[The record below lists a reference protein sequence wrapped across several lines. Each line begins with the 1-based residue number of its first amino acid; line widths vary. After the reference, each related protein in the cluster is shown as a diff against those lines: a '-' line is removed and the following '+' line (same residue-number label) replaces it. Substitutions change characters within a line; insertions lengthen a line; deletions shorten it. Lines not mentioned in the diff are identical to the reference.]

1 VNLVAAAAAALLGV
15 VPAMQVAAQAQ
26 AAPARPEALVKQRQA
41 AMQLKGTYMGL
52 LRAGLRDATPYD
64 ADRIARNARFL
75 EALAPMPWD
84 DFADETQG
92 AKSRARAEIFRDPA
106 GFRAAA
112 RAFEAEVAGLAAAA
126 RARDPA
132 RVRVAFAAVSK
143 ACGACHDGFRAR

>member
-1 VNLVAAAAAALLGV
+1 MNLVAAAAAALLGV
-15 VPAMQVAAQAQ
+15 VPAMQAAAQAV
-26 AAPARPEALVKQRQA
+26 PARPEALVKQRQA
-41 AMQLKGTYMGL
+41 AMQLKGTYMSL
-52 LRAGLRDATPYD
+52 LRAGLRDATPFD